1 MTKKS
6 GDPARGGWNTPDPLQ
21 EKNVEL
27 SLQRYRRLR
36 QIYPNADYYW
46 MWQTEA
52 AGVGGRE
59 VGVEPGAKEMRG
71 KYAHWG
77 DANRAGDVD
86 YAYLFW
92 QVAQRLTPEE
102 RARLATGGWDIQHL
116 FPGLDQDLPK
126 ETIFAS
132 LNNAYPAAAVKEV
145 DNYKVAQHGRRAW
158 MIAWWEFDGNEWFPQ
173 FRASWHEMEYKKAAE
188 FGVEGVS
195 LLGWKLSGIEHH
207 VRYLAE
213 FSWNPTL
220 SAKDFYRQFV
230 ERIYGKAGAEKIASL
245 YSIYDEWEAR
255 TPPASPGDDR
265 PMLLGAG
272 WCSLA
277 LPDVPF
283 AKGALAADPWKHV
296 VMRAGKIVK
305 WQQQLLE
312 EDRKS
317 VALLQSVLP
326 SLALSGQ
333 SWARLLMNRLEFRIL
348 YLQAVQALNN
358 SFMVYDQVANAQG
371 LQAGAKAAKQETAKA
386 LQLAAQA
393 IEKYAEVVRN
403 RGDLGLIG
411 QLNVQ
416 FYDVIAQLDAG
427 FQLDS
432 PYLTLNWTALRMV
445 VGHRSDLTTT
455 NGWPMRDGVAE
466 LTPFTD
472 QGSPA
477 IRVALAGTPNARL
490 GSRFVRTD
498 AIDLEQQPLMDFC
511 LRTTTQ
517 EPVAFMF
524 QIEGKDDWF
533 ELDLVGTQGYRKTDR
548 INETLEIND
557 GQWHRVTWNLRK
569 LVAERIDPNIKSIKT
584 LILGTWANPQKP
596 VVVEFKNVCFGSFN
610 KLDGVEVNQSG
621 Q

>member
-1 MTKKS
+1 M
-6 GDPARGGWNTPDPLQ
+6 
-21 EKNVEL
+21 
-27 SLQRYRRLR
+27 
-36 QIYPNADYYW
+36 
-46 MWQTEA
+46 
-52 AGVGGRE
+52 
-59 VGVEPGAKEMRG
+59 
-71 KYAHWG
+71 
-77 DANRAGDVD
+77 
-86 YAYLFW
+86 
-92 QVAQRLTPEE
+92 
-102 RARLATGGWDIQHL
+102 
-116 FPGLDQDLPK
+116 
-126 ETIFAS
+126 
-132 LNNAYPAAAVKEV
+132 
-145 DNYKVAQHGRRAW
+145 
-158 MIAWWEFDGNEWFPQ
+158 
-173 FRASWHEMEYKKAAE
+173 
-188 FGVEGVS
+188 VEG
-195 LLGWKLSGIEHH
+195 
-207 VRYLAE
+207 
-213 FSWNPTL
+213 T
-220 SAKDFYRQFV
+220 
-230 ERIYGKAGAEKIASL
+230 
-245 YSIYDEWEAR
+245 
-255 TPPASPGDDR
+255 
-265 PMLLGAG
+265 
-272 WCSLA
+272 
-277 LPDVPF
+277 
-283 AKGALAADPWKHV
+283 
-296 VMRAGKIVK
+296 
-305 WQQQLLE
+305 
-312 EDRKS
+312 
-317 VALLQSVLP
+317 
-326 SLALSGQ
+326 
-333 SWARLLMNRLEFRIL
+333 
-348 YLQAVQALNN
+348 
-358 SFMVYDQVANAQG
+358 
-371 LQAGAKAAKQETAKA
+371 
-386 LQLAAQA
+386 
-393 IEKYAEVVRN
+393 N

>member
-1 MTKKS
+1 
-6 GDPARGGWNTPDPLQ
+6 
-21 EKNVEL
+21 
-27 SLQRYRRLR
+27 
-36 QIYPNADYYW
+36 
-46 MWQTEA
+46 
-52 AGVGGRE
+52 
-59 VGVEPGAKEMRG
+59 
-71 KYAHWG
+71 
-77 DANRAGDVD
+77 
-86 YAYLFW
+86 
-92 QVAQRLTPEE
+92 
-102 RARLATGGWDIQHL
+102 
-116 FPGLDQDLPK
+116 
-126 ETIFAS
+126 
-132 LNNAYPAAAVKEV
+132 
-145 DNYKVAQHGRRAW
+145 
-158 MIAWWEFDGNEWFPQ
+158 
-173 FRASWHEMEYKKAAE
+173 
-188 FGVEGVS
+188 
-195 LLGWKLSGIEHH
+195 
-207 VRYLAE
+207 
-213 FSWNPTL
+213 
-220 SAKDFYRQFV
+220 
-230 ERIYGKAGAEKIASL
+230 
-245 YSIYDEWEAR
+245 
-255 TPPASPGDDR
+255 
-265 PMLLGAG
+265 
-272 WCSLA
+272 
-277 LPDVPF
+277 
-283 AKGALAADPWKHV
+283 
-296 VMRAGKIVK
+296 VMRAGKIVN

-317 VALLQSVLP
+317 VALLRSVLP
-326 SLALSGQ
+326 SLAPSGQ
-333 SWARLLMNRLEFRIL
+333 SWAKVLMNRLEFRIL
-348 YLQAVQALNN
+348 YLQAVQSLNN

-371 LQAGAKAAKQETAKA
+371 LRAGTKAAKQETAKA

-416 FYDVIAQLDAG
+416 FYDVVAQLDAG

-445 VGHRSDLTTT
+445 VGHRSDLTTP
-455 NGWPMRDGVAE
+455 NCWPMRDGVAD
-466 LTPFTD
+466 LTAFDD

-498 AIDLEQQPLMDFC
+498 AIDLELQPLMDFC

-524 QIEGKDDWF
+524 QIEDKDDWF

-610 KLDGVEVNQSG
+610 KLDGVDVNQSG